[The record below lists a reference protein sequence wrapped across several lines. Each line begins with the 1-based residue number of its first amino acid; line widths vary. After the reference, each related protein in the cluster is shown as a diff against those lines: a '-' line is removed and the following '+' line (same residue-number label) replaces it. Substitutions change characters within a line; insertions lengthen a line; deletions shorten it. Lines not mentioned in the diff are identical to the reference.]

1 MVTVS
6 PFFALP
12 TTSPCKP
19 AWPRRLTL
27 SAATVAGPGTSMT
40 GSSVSFF
47 ITGFATAAAFL
58 TTFFLAL
65 ATAFFTGALVFVTT
79 GAITGAGAA
88 GAARAGGGISGSLL
102 VLTCATAEV
111 AIIVPKI
118 NQQFVFINQKSEF
131 LFPPHS
137 TSAICPA
144 SIRRAGFFRSA
155 SAVIFSPGDPS
166 LVFAQQVPDG
176 VQQLGLHA
184 LEIEVEHDQR
194 PARAVVIGQGFFDD
208 GAHAF
213 EEVVAQGGFSA
224 GGVGGVRDHRPP
236 LAGGGIDG
244 PPKILFDAHGEAGLQ
259 RAIDAVLK
267 IAFVRIA
274 VVRVQNRPVV
284 IEKVEVGLGKQ
295 RQGRH
300 DEQQGSHQRAG

>member
-1 MVTVS
+1 M
-6 PFFALP
+6 
-12 TTSPCKP
+12 
-19 AWPRRLTL
+19 RRPEEAQPGSHRHLL
-27 SAATVAGPGTSMT
+27 EKDHFLGIGVLGEDQQRLGREGRELAGIG
-40 GSSVSFF
+40 G
-47 ITGFATAAAFL
+47 L
-58 TTFFLAL
+58 C
-65 ATAFFTGALVFVTT
+65 GA
-79 GAITGAGAA
+79 
-88 GAARAGGGISGSLL
+88 
-102 VLTCATAEV
+102 
-111 AIIVPKI
+111 
-118 NQQFVFINQKSEF
+118 
-131 LFPPHS
+131 
-137 TSAICPA
+137 
-144 SIRRAGFFRSA
+144 
-155 SAVIFSPGDPS
+155 GDPS

-184 LEIEVEHDQR
+184 LEIEVEDDEW